1 MLNGFN
7 HGWLDFEPGVLKS
20 IAGSGICPP
29 LPALIRVDEFQPVN
43 PWRVALPQSSLLLHR
58 PRSEC
63 IKVVLPVENF
73 AANYLSHPRGQP
85 HPWPY
90 NLDQLFYVPYSEPI
104 LMPVTF
110 LRYFSAAVLASA
122 VWLYAADKPKTNSAP
137 APADPYAEV
146 QPATESIDLG
156 MYERIRDEGLN
167 RSHVMEFASAL
178 MDGIGPR
185 LTASPNA
192 RKANDWTRDT
202 LTKIGLEN
210 AHLEDW
216 GEFGIG
222 WQQLNTW
229 ARLVAP
235 DTAVLIV
242 QATPWSPA
250 TSGPVTGDVVFVN
263 IQNEKDMDQYK
274 GKLAGK
280 IVLFGAMRPVP
291 PLEKALFTRS
301 TEKDLE
307 ETAEFPVNANAG
319 GLPPELMARIR
330 ERMERQK
337 LIEKIAEFFALEKV
351 AAVIE
356 PSRDGAN
363 GGGSGGTLFD
373 DNGATLGRTPYK
385 ADKQVKIP
393 VVVAAIESY
402 GRLYRLTQAHV
413 PASVEIDVE
422 TKFTGEHEH
431 AFNTIAEIPG
441 TDPRL
446 KDQVVMVGGHL
457 DSWIAG
463 TGATDNGAGTIVAM
477 EAVRI
482 LKALDIKPRRTIRIA
497 LWTGEEQGLFGSKGY
512 VTQHFGSFKTS
523 TAPDQMQLPESMRR
537 PAGPLEVKPEQKLI
551 SAYFNVDNGSGKI
564 RGIYT
569 QGNAAVAPIFAQWIA
584 PLKDLGITT
593 ITMRNT
599 GGTDHL
605 SFDAVGIPGF
615 QFVQD
620 DLDYDTRTHH
630 SNEDVYERLQAAD
643 LKQIATVEAIFVFNA
658 AQRDQMMPRKPLP
671 DPDRLDKL
679 RAPLENVFPGATA
692 PEKKQ

>member
-1 MLNGFN
+1 M
-7 HGWLDFEPGVLKS
+7 
-20 IAGSGICPP
+20 P
-29 LPALIRVDEFQPVN
+29 LTLSRFCSV
-43 PWRVALPQSSLLLHR
+43 
-58 PRSEC
+58 
-63 IKVVLPVENF
+63 VVL
-73 AANYLSHPRGQP
+73 AG
-85 HPWPY
+85 
-90 NLDQLFYVPYSEPI
+90 
-104 LMPVTF
+104 
-110 LRYFSAAVLASA
+110 AVSLH
-122 VWLYAADKPKTNSAP
+122 AADKPKPSATP
-137 APADPYAEV
+137 GTTDPYAEV
-146 QPATESIDLG
+146 QPATECLDLN

-192 RKANDWTRDT
+192 KKANEWTRDT

-216 GEFGIG
+216 GEFGMS
-222 WQQLNTW
+222 WQQFNTW
-229 ARLVAP
+229 ARMVAP

-250 TSGPVTGDVVFVN
+250 TSGPVTGDVVFVS
-263 IQNEKDMDQYK
+263 IQSEKDMDQYK

-280 IVLFGAMRPVP
+280 IVLFGVMRPVP
-291 PLEKALFTRS
+291 PVEKPLFTRS
-301 TEKDLE
+301 TDKDLE
-307 ETAEFPVNANAG
+307 DVAEFPVTANAG
-319 GLPPELMARIR
+319 GVPPEVVARMR

-337 LIEKIAEFFALEKV
+337 LIDKVAEFFAAEKV
-351 AAVIE
+351 AGVIE
-356 PSRDGAN
+356 PSRDGGN

-373 DNGATLGRTPYK
+373 DNGATLGRTPYV
-385 ADKQVKIP
+385 ADKRVKIP

-402 GRLYRLTQAHV
+402 GRLYRLAQAHV
-413 PASVEIDVE
+413 PVSVEMDVE
-422 TKFTGEHEH
+422 TKVTGEHEH
-431 AFNTIAEIPG
+431 AFNTVAEIPG

-446 KDQVVMVGGHL
+446 KEQLVMVGGHL

-497 LWTGEEQGLFGSKGY
+497 LWTGEEQGLLGSKGY
-512 VTQHFGSFKTS
+512 ATQHLGATKTS
-523 TAPDQMQLPESMRR
+523 TTPDQMQLPEFMRR
-537 PAGPLEVKPEQKLI
+537 SVGPLEVKPEHKLV

-569 QGNAAVAPIFAQWIA
+569 QGNAGVAPIFAQWIA
-584 PLKDLGITT
+584 PLKDLGVTT

-605 SFDAVGIPGF
+605 SFDAVGVPGF
-615 QFVQD
+615 QFIQD
-620 DLDYDTRTHH
+620 DLDYETRTHH
-630 SNEDVYERLQAAD
+630 SNQDVYERLQAAD
-643 LKQIATVEAIFVFNA
+643 LKQIATVEAIFLYNA

-671 DPDRLDKL
+671 DPDRVEKL
-679 RAPLENVFPGATA
+679 RAPLEGIFPGAI
-692 PEKKQ
+692 PEQKKP